1 MTTDQSTGPETSATA
16 PAPAPV
22 SEEAAAQPV
31 PEPAPA
37 AAADAAEQPASE
49 PSDPPEPGPAPRG
62 GTGRRLARGAFSV
75 ALAVAVGV
83 GTGLAVLHVEKMRT
97 GNTTASAATPSASA
111 SPSYGAS
118 WNGSHFGSLSALLLP
133 VPDGYQPGPDV
144 PGIGNDTVLTSDQYK
159 SYFAQQYRELG
170 STQRDDLAKLLDLS
184 RIKGYAVRTYRD
196 SSGSQEIEMAVLQ
209 ENQKTADFE
218 SRWQSAWEQATN
230 SYRSGPSVA
239 GYPKASCA
247 LPPTFPGDKLDEL
260 DCAAAVGDLMVT
272 MTVHGPAPLSTDTA
286 VGLFEQQLKRLAIP
300 AQQI

>member
-1 MTTDQSTGPETSATA
+1 MTTDQSTGPETPATE
-16 PAPAPV
+16 PAP
-22 SEEAAAQPV
+22 EEPEGLAEQAA
-31 PEPAPA
+31 PEPAPP
-37 AAADAAEQPASE
+37 AEPA
-49 PSDPPEPGPAPRG
+49 PPCASAPRG
-62 GTGRRLARGAFSV
+62 GTGRRLARGALSV

-83 GTGLAVLHVEKMRT
+83 GTGLAVLHVEKPHS
-97 GNTTASAATPSASA
+97 GSTTTSAATPSASA

-144 PGIGNDTVLTSDQYK
+144 PGVGNDTVLTSDQYK
-159 SYFAQQYRELG
+159 SYFAQQYRKLS

-230 SYRSGPSVA
+230 SYRTGPAVT

-247 LPPTFPGDKLDEL
+247 LPPTFPGDKLDEM